1 MNFDKRQT
9 KLLGITLLVGVLI
22 GYIAIPKKKEIQI
35 KEVVKIV
42 EKEVEKK
49 NKHTTINKKKDK
61 DGNETTTIDI
71 TEDTTKT
78 TDKQSESKTEIAK
91 TEGKGVGVG
100 LYAITEFKL
109 KQPDYGVLVDI
120 PVTSK
125 LSVIASG
132 DTAKRV
138 ALGLK
143 LEF

>member
-1 MNFDKRQT
+1 MNFDKTQI
-9 KLLGITLLVGVLI
+9 KLLGVSLLIGVLVGYLVL
-22 GYIAIPKKKEIQI
+22 PKKKEIQI

-78 TDKQSESKTEIAK
+78 TDKQSETKTEIAK

-100 LYAITEFKL
+100 IYAISEIKF
-109 KQPDYGVLVDI
+109 KQPDYGILVDVPI
-120 PVTSK
+120 TSK
-125 LSVIASG
+125 LSIIASG
-132 DTAKRV
+132 DTAKRIG
-138 ALGLK
+138 LGVK
-143 LEF
+143 VEF